1 MFMKK
6 KLIVLLIIVLLVVTP
21 IIVYFLTRGGGS
33 DIAEGKYVIVNDTKF
48 PDAYA
53 VVKGKTIQ
61 FFNIDLNAYYQETM
75 IEAYRRVEKSRT
87 EPYTPMSDGELF
99 RLTDLNS
106 DFVDNAIS
114 FSNIEADKVG
124 TNQYNYD
131 FIHAPFGIIIRY
143 DSARKTITTMH
154 HGINI
159 QFQKQK

>member
-33 DIAEGKYVIVNDTKF
+33 DIAEGKYAIVNDTRF